1 VSKVLVLAGDG
12 IGPEVTDAALEV
24 LEAVCP
30 DLDVTRQPIGLACL
44 EAEGAPYRSDLID
57 VAREQDAVLLGAV
70 GGATHGGSADWDM
83 RPEAG
88 LFALRKGLDLFANLR
103 PIKPLP
109 GAPSAAA
116 VDQSAVEGL
125 DLLIVRELAGGLY
138 FGEKGREPGSA
149 FDTCSY
155 TEAEI
160 ERVLRRAFELA
171 AGRRGQLCS
180 VDKAN
185 VMRTGELWRE
195 VAERMEGSYPDVE
208 VEHLLVD
215 NAAMQLLLRPTS
227 FDVIVTENLFG
238 DVLSDEAAA
247 LAGGLGVAASASLG
261 EGTLG
266 LYEPVHGSAP
276 DIAGSGIANP
286 VAAILSVALM
296 LRYSLDDEPGA
307 RAVERAVEDTTAAGI
322 RTPDLG
328 GTAATSDVVAAIRDR
343 LHADVAIAPDGPRG
357 EDE

>member
-1 VSKVLVLAGDG
+1 MRVLSLPGDG
-12 IGPEVTDAALEV
+12 IGPEVTATALRV
-24 LEAVCP
+24 LEAVRA
-30 DLDVTRQPIGLACL
+30 DVEVTEQPIGLACL
-44 EAEGAPYRSDLID
+44 ESDGVPYRPDLID
-57 VAREQDAVLLGAV
+57 VAREHDAVLLGAT
-70 GGATHGGSADWDM
+70 GGATQGGSGDWDM

-109 GAPSAAA
+109 GAAPAAA
-116 VDQSAVEGL
+116 VDPAAVADM

-138 FGEKGREPGSA
+138 FGRKGRDAGAA
-149 FDTCSY
+149 FDTCEYS
-155 TEAEI
+155 EAEV

-171 AGRRGQLCS
+171 RSRRGRLCS

-185 VMRTGELWRE
+185 VLRTGELWRE
-195 VAERMEGSYPDVE
+195 TAERLEADYPDVE

-215 NAAMQLLLRPTS
+215 NAAMQLLIRPVS
-227 FDVIVTENLFG
+227 FDVIVTENTFG
-238 DVLSDEAAA
+238 DILSDQAAA

-276 DIAGSGIANP
+276 DIAGMGVANP
-286 VAAILSVALM
+286 IAAILSVALM
-296 LRYSLDDEPGA
+296 LRHSLADEA
-307 RAVERAVEDTTAAGI
+307 AASAVERAVEATTAGGI

-328 GTAATSDVVAAIRDR
+328 GSASTTDVESAIRAR
-343 LHADVAIAPDGPRG
+343 LGADVAVAPRD

>member
-1 VSKVLVLAGDG
+1 MKVLVLPGDG
-12 IGPEVTDAALEV
+12 IGREVTEAALRVLDAVMPGVEV
-24 LEAVCP
+24 TE
-30 DLDVTRQPIGLACL
+30 QPVGLACL
-44 EAEGAPYRSDLID
+44 EAEGVPFRPDLID
-57 VAREQDAVLLGAV
+57 VAREHDAVLFGAV
-70 GGATHGGSADWDM
+70 GGATQGGSPDWDM

-103 PIKPLP
+103 PIKALP

-116 VDQSAVEGL
+116 IDDAAVADL

-138 FGEKGREPGSA
+138 FGRKGRGPSGA
-149 FDTCSY
+149 FDTCEY

-160 ERVLRRAFELA
+160 ERVLRRGFELA
-171 AGRRGQLCS
+171 GARRGRLCS

-195 VAERMEGSYPDVE
+195 VAERMEASYPNVE

-276 DIAGSGIANP
+276 DIAGTGVANP
-286 VAAILSVALM
+286 IAAILSVALM
-296 LRYSLDDEPGA
+296 LRHSLGDEPGA
-307 RAVERAVEDTTAAGI
+307 AAVERAVEATTAAGI

-328 GTAATSDVVAAIRDR
+328 GSASTADVVAAVCGG
-343 LHADVAIAPDGPRG
+343 LHARVSVAPNRLRG